1 MQTQLSSKGQIVL
14 PKAVRDSHRWEP
26 GTTFTVEDKKD
37 GVLLRPTTTL
47 ARTRLEDVVGCL
59 DYHGPAKTIEEM
71 NAAVMEEAKRHAR

>member
-14 PKAVRDSHRWEP
+14 PKAIRDLHQWEP
-26 GTTFTVEDKKD
+26 GTTFTVEDKQD

-47 ARTRLEDVVGCL
+47 AHTRIEDVVGCL

>member
-14 PKAVRDSHRWEP
+14 PKAVRDLHRWEP

-47 ARTRLEDVVGCL
+47 AHTRIEDVVGCL
-59 DYHGPAKTIEEM
+59 DYHGPVKTIEEM
-71 NAAVMEEAKRHAR
+71 NIAVMEEAKRHAR